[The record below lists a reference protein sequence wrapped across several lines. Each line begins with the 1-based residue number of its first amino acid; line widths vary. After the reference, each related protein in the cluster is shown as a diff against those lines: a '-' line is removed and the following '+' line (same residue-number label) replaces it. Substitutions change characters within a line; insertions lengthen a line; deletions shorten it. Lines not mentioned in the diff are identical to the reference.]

1 MKSAAESFGFR
12 DEGIEEIVLDSRKTM
27 HQALFVPIIG
37 ERSDGHDY
45 IEMAI
50 QNGAVAVL
58 SSRPVAALQ
67 QRYPEVRFYE
77 VENTITALQEI
88 GYMERQRFHGPV
100 IGVTGSV
107 GKTTTRTMVA
117 AALAASRKVFQTAGN
132 ANSQVG
138 VPITMF
144 QMAHSGADCAVIELG
159 MSMPGEMT
167 RIAHVACVDYAIMT
181 NIGIAHI
188 EQLKTQENI
197 LHEKLHILDGAEGHC
212 ELLLNS
218 EDPLLSA
225 VDTAMLEKL
234 GHLVD
239 KDVTIH
245 RYSAKDYSL
254 NLRVKGNHMLQNAS
268 AAMHI
273 AELLQADTDGAK
285 KALEAFTGLAGR
297 GETFHTTTGLT
308 IIDDAYNAS
317 PVSMKAGL
325 EVLAQ
330 LKGSRHIAVLADML
344 ELGERSPEFHR
355 EVGRFLAAL
364 PIDQIYLYGPLAEEI
379 GSGLCECLPENQSRS
394 IFRFRD
400 FDALR
405 KTLMTNVHE
414 GDVLL
419 FKGSN
424 SMRLSE
430 IVKDFRKDQR

>member
-1 MKSAAESFGFR
+1 
-12 DEGIEEIVLDSRKTM
+12 
-27 HQALFVPIIG
+27 
-37 ERSDGHDY
+37 
-45 IEMAI
+45 
-50 QNGAVAVL
+50 
-58 SSRPVAALQ
+58 
-67 QRYPEVRFYE
+67 
-77 VENTITALQEI
+77 
-88 GYMERQRFHGPV
+88 
-100 IGVTGSV
+100 
-107 GKTTTRTMVA
+107 
-117 AALAASRKVFQTAGN
+117 
-132 ANSQVG
+132 
-138 VPITMF
+138 
-144 QMAHSGADCAVIELG
+144 
-159 MSMPGEMT
+159 
-167 RIAHVACVDYAIMT
+167 
-181 NIGIAHI
+181 
-188 EQLKTQENI
+188 
-197 LHEKLHILDGAEGHC
+197 
-212 ELLLNS
+212 
-218 EDPLLSA
+218 
-225 VDTAMLEKL
+225 
-234 GHLVD
+234 
-239 KDVTIH
+239 
-245 RYSAKDYSL
+245 
-254 NLRVKGNHMLQNAS
+254 MLQNAS

-379 GSGLCECLPENQSRS
+379 GNGLCECLPENQSRS